1 VVIRGCKAAD
11 RWAKAMSYK
20 AHMHEHRESHSGI
33 VPTKGSNAGQGGPKE
48 IVEGRPLTKENAAE
62 PNPYRTQSRESGP
75 SGLDRVR
82 EAAQKDKKLRFTA
95 LLHHI
100 TIDLLRSSYY
110 DLKRQAA
117 AGVDG
122 VTWQAYGDGL
132 EERLADLHG
141 RVHGGA
147 YRAKPSRRVWID
159 KADGRKR
166 PLGIAALEDK
176 ILQAAVVQVLNQ
188 IWEEDFLDF
197 SYGFRP
203 GRKQHNALDA
213 LYVGITS
220 KKVNYVL
227 DLDIRSFLDTASYCP
242 LVHEMAPNRSDC

>member
-1 VVIRGCKAAD
+1 
-11 RWAKAMSYK
+11 MSYK
-20 AHMHEHRESHSGI
+20 TQMHGNGESHNGI
-33 VPTKGSNAGQGGPKE
+33 VPTKRSNAGQGGPKE
-48 IVEGRPLTKENAAE
+48 IAKGRPLTKENAVE
-62 PNPYRTQSRESGP
+62 PNPCWTQSQESGP

-82 EAAQKDKKLRFTA
+82 QAAQRDKQLRFTA
-95 LLHHI
+95 LLHHV
-100 TIDLLRSSYY
+100 TIDLLRSRCYG
-110 DLKRQAA
+110 LQRQAA

-141 RVHGGA
+141 RIHRGA
-147 YRAKPSRRVWID
+147 YRAQPSRRVWID

-176 ILQAAVVQVLNQ
+176 IAQAAVVEVLNP
-188 IWEEDFLDF
+188 IWEEDFVGF

-203 GRKQHNALDA
+203 GRKQHDALDA

-220 KKVNYVL
+220 QKVNYVL

-242 LVHEMAPNRSDC
+242 LVHEMAPNRPG